1 MKWEGKKRSGN
12 VDDRRGMSAGGKA
25 VAGGG
30 IIGVILLLI
39 NLFGGENAKQLAPL
53 LEQFNQTESQQS
65 SGYVLTERDVELG
78 EMVDVVLTN
87 TEEVWTRVFAEQ
99 GLTYQKSTLVL
110 FRGDVNSAC
119 GKAQG
124 GSGPFYCTGD
134 NKVYMDLDFFEILY
148 TKFGAKRG
156 EFAIAYV
163 IAHEIG
169 HHVQHQLGVLQKI
182 QQIRRD
188 SSKEVGNQWHV
199 AMELQADFYAG
210 FWAHHAKDYLELN
223 KNDIEVA
230 LSAAS
235 SVGDDNIQ
243 KRTQGYVVQEN
254 FTHGTAEQRMA
265 WFYKGFS
272 TGDIAEH
279 NTFAAL
285 GLQ

>member
-1 MKWEGKKRSGN
+1 MKWQGKKKSGN
-12 VDDRRGMSAGGKA
+12 VEDRRTLSAGGKA

-30 IIGVILLLI
+30 LIGIVLLLI
-39 NLFGGENAKQLAPL
+39 NLFGGENAQQLVPL
-53 LEQFNQTESQQS
+53 LEQLNNNKGQQE
-65 SGYVLTERDVELG
+65 SGYVLTEQDKDLG
-78 EMVDVVLTN
+78 EMVDVVLTS
-87 TEEVWTRVFAEQ
+87 TEDVWTNIFKEN
-99 GLTYQKSTLVL
+99 GLTYEKSTLVL
-110 FRGDVNSAC
+110 FRGEVTSAC
-119 GKAQG
+119 GKAQS
-124 GSGPFYCTGD
+124 GSGPFYCTRD
-134 NKVYMDLDFFEILY
+134 KKVYMDLDFFEILY

-169 HHVQHQLGVLQKI
+169 HHVQNQLGVLQKLQSI
-182 QQIRRD
+182 RQQ
-188 SSKEVGNQWHV
+188 SSKAQGNQWHI

-210 FWAHHAKDYLELN
+210 LWAHHAKEYLELT

-254 FTHGTAEQRMA
+254 FTHGSAEQRTE

-272 TGDIAEH
+272 TGDIANH
-279 NTFAAL
+279 DTFKAL